1 MEGIAMILGKYTGRG
16 PDGKP
21 RFVYIWRVKP

>member
-1 MEGIAMILGKYTGRG
+1 MEVMEMILGKYTGRG

-21 RFVYIWRVKP
+21 RFIYIWRVKR